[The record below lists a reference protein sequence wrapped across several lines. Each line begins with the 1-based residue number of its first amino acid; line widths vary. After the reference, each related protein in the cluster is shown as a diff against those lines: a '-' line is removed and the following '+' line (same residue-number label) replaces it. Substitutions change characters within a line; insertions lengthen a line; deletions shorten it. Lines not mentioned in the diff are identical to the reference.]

1 MGFGYLIQVG
11 VGDWS
16 GVGQSQLAV
25 PGLPAYDTVQLTDL
39 GWALVVALVVA
50 IFAVFAVEAGTA
62 IQDRIPSQL
71 AKLLFGATIVAAAAV
86 ITRAVTG
93 EGVDT
98 ILFSGQEAMT
108 TVLGLTS
115 VSVLV
120 VIGIAKT
127 IAYAVS
133 LGAAFRGGMVFPS
146 VYLGVVIATA
156 ADLLLDGVSLSA
168 MVATGIA
175 AAVAGVMRLPF
186 TGVLLALL
194 LCAGAGLAVTTPA
207 IVGAVVGVLVRG
219 AADTRLKRDEP
230 QDAQPA
236 PVG

>member
-1 MGFGYLIQVG
+1 
-11 VGDWS
+11 
-16 GVGQSQLAV
+16 
-25 PGLPAYDTVQLTDL
+25 
-39 GWALVVALVVA
+39 
-50 IFAVFAVEAGTA
+50 
-62 IQDRIPSQL
+62 
-71 AKLLFGATIVAAAAV
+71 
-86 ITRAVTG
+86 
-93 EGVDT
+93 
-98 ILFSGQEAMT
+98 
-108 TVLGLTS
+108 
-115 VSVLV
+115 
-120 VIGIAKT
+120 
-127 IAYAVS
+127 
-133 LGAAFRGGMVFPS
+133 MVFPS